1 VTTANWMDPIPPA
14 LRDRMEVIEFPGY
27 IEEEKL
33 AIARNFLIPREIEE
47 HGLTPTP
54 LSFTEA
60 AIRSIIREYTYE
72 AGVRN
77 LEREIANICRK
88 TARRVAE
95 GKLIRHNVTPLAV
108 TRFLGPP
115 KFDYGVAEEKDQIGT
130 ATGVAVTDAGGDL
143 QPVEVTL
150 MDGKG
155 ALMLTGQLGEV
166 MQESAQAAVSYTR
179 SHAQALGLNPQVFEK
194 TDIHI
199 HAPEGAVPKDGPS
212 AGVTIAAALVSAFTR
227 RPVRRDV
234 AMTGEITL
242 RGRVLPIGGLKE
254 KVLAAHRAGL
264 KTMILP
270 KKNKKDMVEI
280 PKRVQRDL
288 TFVLVE
294 QVDEVLEAALLPPV
308 ESPRRKPAKK
318 KGRATRTRKP

>member
-1 VTTANWMDPIPPA
+1 MLGGGLPA
-14 LRDRMEVIEFPGY
+14 RIRIVEVGPRDGR
-27 IEEEKL
+27 
-33 AIARNFLIPREIEE
+33 
-47 HGLTPTP
+47 
-54 LSFTEA
+54 
-60 AIRSIIREYTYE
+60 
-72 AGVRN
+72 VR
-77 LEREIANICRK
+77 
-88 TARRVAE
+88 
-95 GKLIRHNVTPLAV
+95 
-108 TRFLGPP
+108 F
-115 KFDYGVAEEKDQIGT
+115 
-130 ATGVAVTDAGGDL
+130 AVTDAGGDL

-155 ALMLTGQLGEV
+155 VLMLTGQLGEV

-308 ESPRRKPAKK
+308 EPPRPKRK
-318 KGRATRTRKP
+318 RAARKSARRNKTS

>member
-1 VTTANWMDPIPPA
+1 
-14 LRDRMEVIEFPGY
+14 
-27 IEEEKL
+27 
-33 AIARNFLIPREIEE
+33 
-47 HGLTPTP
+47 
-54 LSFTEA
+54 
-60 AIRSIIREYTYE
+60 
-72 AGVRN
+72 
-77 LEREIANICRK
+77 
-88 TARRVAE
+88 
-95 GKLIRHNVTPLAV
+95 
-108 TRFLGPP
+108 
-115 KFDYGVAEEKDQIGT
+115 
-130 ATGVAVTDAGGDL
+130 
-143 QPVEVTL
+143 
-150 MDGKG
+150 
-155 ALMLTGQLGEV
+155 MLTGQLGEV

-270 KKNKKDMVEI
+270 KKNKKDMVEV

-308 ESPRRKPAKK
+308 ESPRSKRKPAKK
-318 KGRATRTRKP
+318 RGRTTRTRKP